1 MYNDVLNDVGAPHD
15 SHDKALLL
23 SVRHQNGSL
32 LEKYLFKAG
41 EFPAKSRD
49 IISNGNGIPDD
60 WEMETY
66 LALVNGSQ
74 ISESGYSF
82 LEEYLN
88 SEANRTVSSTT
99 TNQLTSTAL
108 LFPSFTQTQQQSQQ
122 SQQSQ
127 TQTQQ
132 QTQPQSQQTE
142 SSGTSQTSQIQ
153 QSQQSQTQQMNV
165 VASPSIDEGNDATI
179 FIIIGVVAGLC
190 VIGLLVGVLFVR
202 RNKKQADNDTPT
214 ASTNDNATY
223 GSTSF
228 ISVQ

>member
-1 MYNDVLNDVGAPHD
+1 MA
-15 SHDKALLL
+15 
-23 SVRHQNGSL
+23 
-32 LEKYLFKAG
+32 
-41 EFPAKSRD
+41 
-49 IISNGNGIPDD
+49 
-60 WEMETY
+60 TY
-66 LALVNGSQ
+66 VALVDGSQ

-88 SEANRTVSSTT
+88 SEANGTVSSTT

-122 SQQSQ
+122 SQI
-127 TQTQQ
+127 QTQQ

-142 SSGTSQTSQIQ
+142 
-153 QSQQSQTQQMNV
+153 TQQMNV

-179 FIIIGVVAGLC
+179 FIIVGVVAGLC